1 MKSHHSAQRRT
12 PVAEITV
19 LDEFY
24 MSSRPVSRR
33 TKKLFTFVAVW
44 SMLTLPLIAVSP
56 TAVHSQT
63 AQIVK
68 VDVAVVAKGFRVSK
82 LTGHE
87 VVNDKNENV
96 GKIDDLVVGR
106 ENAHPVFAILQVG
119 GFLGIGSRLV
129 AVPFD
134 SLKIDDNARRVEL
147 PGASRDELKKL
158 AEFKYAT

>member
-1 MKSHHSAQRRT
+1 
-12 PVAEITV
+12 
-19 LDEFY
+19 
-24 MSSRPVSRR
+24 
-33 TKKLFTFVAVW
+33 
-44 SMLTLPLIAVSP
+44 MLTLPLIAVSP

-63 AQIVK
+63 AQIVR
-68 VDVAVVAKGFRVSK
+68 VDVAVIGKGFRVSK

-96 GKIDDLVVGR
+96 GKIDDLAIGR

-129 AVPFD
+129 AVPFE
-134 SLKIDDNARRVEL
+134 SLKIDDNARRIEL

-158 AEFKYAT
+158 AEFKYPT